1 MNCAD
6 LEILLC
12 DYVDGTLSPD
22 ARVEVERHIG
32 QCAGCAEMARD
43 VMAAVDFIG
52 RTADVEPP
60 PELLTRILFELP
72 SAHHARAHK
81 PGAFRRFIQTKLQP
95 ALQPR
100 FAMGFALT
108 ILSFSLL
115 GRFLNI
121 SPRQFTLDDLR
132 PAKVWQSV
140 DDKVYRGWQR
150 TVKFYE
156 NLRFVYEIQT
166 QLREWRQKEQE
177 LKGRVATDETRTA
190 PAGQKDASMTSRPSG
205 STDSRNQK

>member
-12 DYVDGTLSPD
+12 DYVDGTLTPD
-22 ARVEVERHIG
+22 ARLEVERHIG
-32 QCAGCAEMARD
+32 ACPACAELARD
-43 VMAAVDFIG
+43 VTAAVNFIG

-72 SAHHARAHK
+72 SAQQARAHK

-121 SPRQFTLDDLR
+121 SPRQMTLDDLR
-132 PAKVWQSV
+132 PTKVWQSV

-150 TVKFYE
+150 SVKFYE
-156 NLRFVYEIQT
+156 NLRFVYEIQN

-177 LKGRVATDETRTA
+177 LKGRAATDETRTA
-190 PAGQKDASMTSRPSG
+190 PAGRQDAAGAKRPAG